1 MPARRLRLRCS
12 RVFTARASALIAVV
26 FLVSGGVQ
34 AQTGRAAVTLTG
46 SVSKTVALSIPPNFT
61 SKDIDASV
69 LSSGARAGSSVRL
82 TLSSMDANPVI
93 RVPLLVRSNSG
104 FKISAVVESTTVELS
119 ELSVIGVDPTG
130 TLVSRNI
137 VTALDVMPRLSADT
151 SQPLLVLSGPRVS
164 LGGTLDSPNN
174 ALQITLLIRLK
185 TQSAHGS
192 LIHLTFVASP
202 E

>member
-1 MPARRLRLRCS
+1 MPASRLRLRCS
-12 RVFTARASALIAVV
+12 RVFTARASVLIAVV
-26 FLVSGGVQ
+26 FLASGGVQ

-69 LSSGARAGSSVRL
+69 WRSGSSVRL

-137 VTALDVMPRLSADT
+137 VKTLDVMPRLSADT

-185 TQSAHGS
+185 TQSSHGS
-192 LIHLTFVASP
+192 PIHLTFVASV

>member
-26 FLVSGGVQ
+26 FLMSGGVQ
-34 AQTGRAAVTLTG
+34 AQTDRAAVTLTG
-46 SVSKTVALSIPPNFT
+46 SVSKTVALSVPPNFT
-61 SKDIDASV
+61 PTDIDASV
-69 LSSGARAGSSVRL
+69 VSSGSVVRL

-104 FKISAVVESTTVELS
+104 FKISAVVESTTAELS
-119 ELSVIGVDPTG
+119 DVSVIGLDPTG
-130 TLVSRNI
+130 ALVSRNI
-137 VTALDVMPRLSADT
+137 VKALDVMPRLSADT

-185 TQSAHGS
+185 THSAHGS
-192 LIHLTFVASP
+192 PIHLTFVASP

>member
-12 RVFTARASALIAVV
+12 RVFTARASALIAVA

-34 AQTGRAAVTLTG
+34 AQTGRVAVTLTG
-46 SVSKTVALSIPPNFT
+46 SVSKTVALSVPPNFIP
-61 SKDIDASV
+61 KDIDAS
-69 LSSGARAGSSVRL
+69 LMSSSVRL

-104 FKISAVVESTTVELS
+104 FKISALVESTTAELS
-119 ELSVIGVDPTG
+119 ELSVVDVRPTG
-130 TLVSRNI
+130 ALVSRNI
-137 VTALDVMPRLSADT
+137 VNALDITPHSSADT
-151 SQPLLVLSGPRVS
+151 SQPLFVLSGPRVS

-174 ALQITLLIRLK
+174 ALQITLLIRL
-185 TQSAHGS
+185 TPQSVPGS